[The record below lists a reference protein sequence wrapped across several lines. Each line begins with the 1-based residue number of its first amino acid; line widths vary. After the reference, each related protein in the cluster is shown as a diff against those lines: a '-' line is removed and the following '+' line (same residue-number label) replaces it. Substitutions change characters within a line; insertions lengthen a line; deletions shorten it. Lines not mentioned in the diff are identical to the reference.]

1 MKRIF
6 RTFLIIF
13 ILLSIL
19 SVNVF
24 ATESTSYTYTQSVNK
39 EWVRTQDAYMPG
51 SIMLSEK
58 LTSPNDIF
66 IFGDNIYIADTTE
79 GENQSGKI
87 LIYNT
92 KSEKISVLGEDFLKN
107 PSGIFVNDEAIFVAD
122 KSAYAVYKLSHKG
135 EILMTLTR
143 PKSYLFS
150 DKSQYI
156 PTNVIVTKQGIIF
169 VCGEGSYEGLMQFD
183 NDGVFEGY
191 FAANATKLTFSER
204 IQELIFNEEQMESLL
219 NRIPNPIFNMDISD
233 RGLVYSVTQLEAT
246 TLWSVASQTENAVKY
261 HNMAGADILSSD
273 LIEGEH
279 NFSDV
284 AAFRDGLSFAV
295 TSTGIIYEYDDSGNV
310 IFSFGGLATSDRSG
324 HFTNAVAID
333 VDSKGN
339 IYVLDKERAFIQV
352 FFPTDFADSTHQALY
367 DLAQGNYENSEKIWL
382 ELLSLNGMSFIAHK
396 GYGKML
402 YQQMRFKEAAEEFKI
417 IKDKESYSECIW
429 EIRNIWFQNNLSL
442 IFGVAIFALVVVLL
456 FGFLKKKGI
465 IKPKVK
471 MNCKNYEKFKT
482 QWSYIKGMLKNPFD
496 EFYYIRRHNRGSVL
510 SATILFILAF
520 VIYICDM
527 LARSFTFRLVD
538 LDTVFPLS
546 LIILFIVPAVLWVV
560 GNFMVSTICEGE
572 GTFGAVYTATAYSL
586 VPYILIGPFVV
597 LSTYI
602 FTLNESII
610 IQLLWYVAIGWSAVL
625 LVLSVKEV
633 HNYNLK
639 ETIKIILL
647 TLFFMIMAIIVC
659 VIIFL
664 IAQQTF
670 IFLKDIINEVSYR
683 A

>member
-1 MKRIF
+1 M
-6 RTFLIIF
+6 L
-13 ILLSIL
+13 ILLSLL
-19 SVNVF
+19 SVNIS

-51 SIMLSEK
+51 SALLTKE

-66 IFGDNIYIADTTE
+66 IYGDYIYISDTTG
-79 GENQSGKI
+79 GENQTGKI

-92 KSEKISVLGEDFLKN
+92 ENGEINYIGEDFLKN
-107 PSGIFVNDEAIFVAD
+107 PSGLFVNEEAIFVAD
-122 KSAYAVYKLSHKG
+122 KSACAVYKLSHSG
-135 EILMTLTR
+135 EVLMTLTR
-143 PKSYLFS
+143 PESYLFS
-150 DKSQYI
+150 EKSQYI
-156 PTNVIVTKQGIIF
+156 PTNVVVTDQGIIF

-183 NDGVFEGY
+183 SEGVFEGY
-191 FAANATKLTFSER
+191 FAANATKLTFGER

-219 NRIPNPIFNMDISD
+219 NRIPNPILNMDISD

-324 HFTNAVAID
+324 HFVHAVAID
-333 VDSKGN
+333 IDSKGN
-339 IYVLDKERAFIQV
+339 LYILDKERALIQV
-352 FFPTDFADSTHQALY
+352 FFPTEFADSTHQALF
-367 DLAQGNYENSEKIWL
+367 DLSQGNYKNSEEIWL
-382 ELLSLNGMSFIAHK
+382 ELLSLNGMSYIAHN

-429 EIRNIWFQNNLSL
+429 EIRNIWFQNNLSVIFIAIIL
-442 IFGVAIFALVVVLL
+442 IAVVLL
-456 FGFLKKKGI
+456 VIGFLKKKGLL
-465 IKPKVK
+465 KGKEKCKGKV
-471 MNCKNYEKFKT
+471 NEIFKT
-482 QWSYIKGMLKNPFD
+482 EWSYIKGMIKNPFD
-496 EFYYIRRHNRGSVL
+496 EFYCIRKRNRGSVT
-510 SATILFILAF
+510 SATVLFVLAF

-527 LARSFTFRLVD
+527 LTRSFTFRLVD

-546 LIILFIVPAVLWVV
+546 LIILFIIPAILWVI
-560 GNFMVSTICEGE
+560 GNFMVSTISEGE
-572 GTFGAVYTATAYSL
+572 GTFSAVYTATAYSL
-586 VPYILIGPFVV
+586 VPYILIGPFVIIA
-597 LSTYI
+597 TYI
-602 FTLNESII
+602 FTLNEAII

-639 ETIKIILL
+639 ETVKIILL

-683 A
+683 AKT

>member
-1 MKRIF
+1 M
-6 RTFLIIF
+6 L
-13 ILLSIL
+13 ILLSLL
-19 SVNVF
+19 SVNIS

-51 SIMLSEK
+51 SIVLSEK

-66 IFGDNIYIADTTE
+66 IFGDNIYIADTTD

-92 KSEKISVLGEDFLKN
+92 KSEKISVLGQDFLKN
-107 PSGIFVNDEAIFVAD
+107 PSGLFVNEEAIFVAD
-122 KSAYAVYKLSHKG
+122 KSACAVYKLSHSG
-135 EILMTLTR
+135 EVLMTLTR
-143 PKSYLFS
+143 PESYLFS
-150 DKSQYI
+150 EKSQYI
-156 PTNVIVTKQGIIF
+156 PTNVVVTDQGIIF

-183 NDGVFEGY
+183 SEGVFEGY
-191 FAANATKLTFSER
+191 FAANATKLTFGER

-219 NRIPNPIFNMDISD
+219 NRIPNPILNMDISD

-324 HFTNAVAID
+324 HFVHAVAID
-333 VDSKGN
+333 IDSKGN
-339 IYVLDKERAFIQV
+339 LYILDKERALIQV
-352 FFPTDFADSTHQALY
+352 FFPTEFADSTHQALF
-367 DLAQGNYENSEKIWL
+367 DLSQGNYKNSEEIWL
-382 ELLSLNGMSFIAHK
+382 ELLSLNGMSYIAHN

-429 EIRNIWFQNNLSL
+429 EIRNIWFQNNLSVIFIAIIL
-442 IFGVAIFALVVVLL
+442 IAAVLL
-456 FGFLKKKGI
+456 VIGFLKRKGLL
-465 IKPKVK
+465 KGKEKCKGKV
-471 MNCKNYEKFKT
+471 NEIFKT
-482 QWSYIKGMLKNPFD
+482 EWSYIKGMIKNPFD
-496 EFYYIRRHNRGSVL
+496 EFYYIRKRNRGSVT
-510 SATILFILAF
+510 SATVLFVLAF

-527 LARSFTFRLVD
+527 LTRSFTFRLVD

-546 LIILFIVPAVLWVV
+546 LIILFIIPAILWVI
-560 GNFMVSTICEGE
+560 GNFMVSTISEGE

-586 VPYILIGPFVV
+586 VPYILIGPFVIIA
-597 LSTYI
+597 TYM
-602 FTLNESII
+602 FTLNEAII

-639 ETIKIILL
+639 ETVKIILL

-683 A
+683 AKT